1 MTCVQPTWLPSS
13 APSWFRPDFQC
24 ADWGTVPDWVA
35 AVGTVLAFFLGLALL
50 RHELNQRWAEKE
62 REIAAQAAQVHL
74 WSRVAWDQ
82 EVRMKEDVRLLEA
95 DDPDVQVLHDF
106 QPGEYLWPR
115 EIAVANGSES
125 PVTGLLISTQKNFLT
140 PFETF
145 ETWHV
150 RAIAWRF
157 RSVEDW
163 LADKRIEWVDPPWVV
178 RIPVLEP
185 GETKRFRLLAPDPYG
200 GLQVMFRTVSR
211 ILPWVFDDFLG
222 LRDAG
227 VSGRLMPTA
236 YCKLIWLSRRP
247 PKDFKPEPITH
258 VEHQI
263 E

>member
-1 MTCVQPTWLPSS
+1 MTCVQPTWLPEG
-13 APSWFRPDFQC
+13 APSWLRPDLQC
-24 ADWGTVPDWVA
+24 VDWGTVPDWVA

-62 REIAAQAAQVHL
+62 REISAQAALVHL

-82 EVRMKEDVRLLEA
+82 EVHVKEDVRLLEA
-95 DDPDVQVLHDF
+95 DDPDVQLLHDF
-106 QPGEYLWPR
+106 QPDTYLWPR
-115 EIAVANGSES
+115 EITVANGSGS

-140 PFETF
+140 PFDTSPIQ
-145 ETWHV
+145 
-150 RAIAWRF
+150 AIAWRF

-163 LADKRIEWVDPPWVV
+163 LADDRIEWVDRPWVV

-185 GETKRFRLLAPDPYG
+185 GETKRFRLLTPDPYT

-211 ILPWVFDDFLG
+211 ILPWVFDDSLG

-227 VSGRLMPTA
+227 VSGRLMPAA

-247 PKDFKPEPITH
+247 PKDVKPEPMTH
-258 VEHQI
+258 MEHRT